1 MLHTVRILIADEDCE
16 FTRSICKS
24 LHPANHFSV
33 VGICRTGDGL
43 LEIIE
48 QERPDVVILDLMLP
62 GMGTLAILRELSK
75 LPQEM
80 RPTTFVVSAFS
91 SLETAAEC
99 NRLGVNFFLRK
110 PIEAASLTD
119 LIARY
124 AIPSAPYSAGSTA
137 QPSSQY
143 VSLYVK
149 RLLGQYGIPVHV
161 MGYRYLHDCIVL
173 VLENPS
179 AADSVTKILYPSIAK
194 KHKTTWTSVE
204 RDIRNAISIAW
215 ERCDKTKP
223 GFHASRH
230 PTNREFIL
238 TAADR
243 ARYEMQLS
251 GGFSGVSGLM

>member
-1 MLHTVRILIADEDCE
+1 MLHTVRILIADEDRE
-16 FTRSICKS
+16 FTRSVCKS
-24 LHPANHFSV
+24 LHPANHFSI
-33 VGICRTGDGL
+33 VGIHRTGDGL
-43 LEIIE
+43 LDAIE
-48 QERPDVVILDLMLP
+48 QEHPDVVVLDLMLP

-80 RPTTFVVSAFS
+80 RPTTFVVSAFT

-110 PIEAASLTD
+110 PIEAASLAD

-124 AIPSAPYSAGSTA
+124 AIPSTQYSTDTD
-137 QPSSQY
+137 QPSAQY
-143 VSLYVK
+143 VSLCVK

-215 ERCDKTKP
+215 ERSDKTKP
-223 GFHASRH
+223 GFHTSRH

-238 TAADR
+238 TAADH
-243 ARYEMQLS
+243 ARYEMHLGGGLS
-251 GGFSGVSGLM
+251 HASGLM